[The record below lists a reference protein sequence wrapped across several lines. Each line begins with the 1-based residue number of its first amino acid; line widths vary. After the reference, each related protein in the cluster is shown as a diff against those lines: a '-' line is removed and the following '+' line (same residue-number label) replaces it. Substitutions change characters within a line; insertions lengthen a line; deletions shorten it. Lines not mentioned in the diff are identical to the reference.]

1 MRGVVVRKL
10 QVFAGV
16 AAVAMMA
23 SATSSWAQTADQAAP
38 VALDEIVVTAQRRA
52 ENLQEV
58 PVSVTAMTGAQ
69 LQNQRVGDVLALS
82 GLAPGLQIKTDDN
95 AANPRMFIR
104 GIGVN
109 DFNPGTASAVGV
121 YVDGVYVASPLAQ
134 LAGFYDLEQVE
145 VLRGPQG
152 TLYGRNTTGGAINV
166 VTRKPTT
173 TPGGDIAVE
182 YGRFNA
188 VNAQGGFGGPIAGD
202 VLSFRISGLYDK
214 NDGYTTNRLTGNKG
228 NDANRWATRL
238 ALRYQPDDKLTADL
252 SLSLNQ
258 SRGGSIWTYN
268 RSLVAQTP
276 EAAGDFDPSLGY
288 AVCKPAFYTSGQCTN
303 VLGYANT
310 SSNLYEGDYRF
321 EGKDIVKLFGATASV
336 SYDLGDMTLYS
347 ITGYQR
353 AARDDWEDTDANPL
367 QVISA
372 RYIAL
377 QETASQEFR
386 LQSNGQGPTRW
397 VTGLYWAKDD
407 LSNDSRYDV
416 LGDLRAPTPDNPTGM
431 DPAASIGVFGWPLTQ
446 KTRSWAV
453 FGQLDHDLT
462 SRLTFT
468 AGLRYS
474 VDDKSFHYVSD
485 VDYGL
490 LTLFTYDGDK
500 TFKSL
505 SGRLGLRYA
514 LTDDANLYATYNRG
528 YKSGGFFTG
537 QTTAPEDLGPY
548 DDETVDA
555 FEVGAKSEFLD
566 RRLRLNAA
574 AFYYDYQ
581 DLQVYTVIQRGALS
595 VQYFTNASAARVYG
609 AEGEIEARPVRGLSL
624 TLGAALLN
632 AEYKDFVSVGQ
643 DYSGNRL
650 PSAPKA
656 SVNGVVRYEHPLPV
670 GDFAGQLDFTYRSK
684 VFFDTA
690 NTERLSDKGRAYVNG
705 QLGWKLDGGRYE
717 LGVWGKNLF
726 DETNILDITA
736 IEGLGFDVFSM
747 GPPRTYGLYLRAR
760 Y

>member
-1 MRGVVVRKL
+1 VRKL

-16 AAVAMMA
+16 ATVALMAV
-23 SATSSWAQTADQAAP
+23 ATSSRAQTASEAAP
-38 VALDEIVVTAQRRA
+38 VALDEIVVTAQKRA
-52 ENLQEV
+52 ENLQDV

-121 YVDGVYVASPLAQ
+121 YVDGVYIASPLAQ

-166 VTRKPTT
+166 VTKKPSS

-188 VNAQGGFGGPIAGD
+188 INAQGGFGGPIAGD
-202 VLSFRISGLYDK
+202 DLSFRISGLYDK

-228 NDANRWATRL
+228 NDANRWALRA
-238 ALRYQPDDKLTADL
+238 ALRWKPDDKLTADL

-268 RSLVAQTP
+268 RSILPQTA
-276 EAAGDFDPSLGY
+276 EATGADGFCKAG
-288 AVCKPAFYTSGQCTN
+288 FYTSGQCTN
-303 VLGYANT
+303 ALGYANT
-310 SSNLYEGDYRF
+310 SGNLYEGDYRF

-336 SYDLGDMTLYS
+336 AYDLGDMTLYS
-347 ITGYQR
+347 VTGYQR

-386 LQSNGQGPTRW
+386 LQSNGEGPLRW

-407 LSNDSRYDV
+407 LSNDSHYDV
-416 LGDLRAPTPDNPTGM
+416 LSDLRNPTPDNPTGM
-431 DPAASIGVFGWPLTQ
+431 DPAASIGVFGWPLTL
-446 KTRSWAV
+446 KSRSWAV
-453 FGQLDHDLT
+453 FGQFDYDLT
-462 SRLTFT
+462 ERLTFT
-468 AGLRYS
+468 GGLRYS
-474 VDDKSFHYVSD
+474 VDDKSIHYVSD

-490 LTLFTYDGDK
+490 VTLFVHDGDK
-500 TFKSL
+500 SFKSL

-514 LTDDANLYATYNRG
+514 LSDDANLYATYNRG

-537 QTTAPEDLGPY
+537 QTADEADLEPY

-574 AFYYDYQ
+574 AFYYDYK
-581 DLQVYTVIQRGALS
+581 DLQVYTTIQRGLLT
-595 VQYFTNASAARVYG
+595 VQYFTNASTARVYG
-609 AEGEIEARPVRGLSL
+609 AEAEVEARPARGLSL
-624 TLGAALLN
+624 TLGAALLH
-632 AEYKDFVSVGQ
+632 AEYEDFVSVGE

-650 PSAPKA
+650 PSAPKL
-656 SVNGVVRYEHPLPV
+656 SFNGAIRYEHPLPV
-670 GDFAGQLDFTYRSK
+670 GDFTGQLDFTHRSK
-684 VFFDTA
+684 VYFDTA
-690 NTERLSDKGRAYVNG
+690 NTERLSDEARTFVNG
-705 QLGWKLDGGRYE
+705 QVGWKLDGGRYE

-736 IEGLGFDVFSM
+736 IEGLGFDAFSM
-747 GPPRTYGLYLRAR
+747 GPPRTYGVYLRAR